1 MNDQISADAETAMG
15 GGTIECASTEQ
26 MLSEVEDRIIEQ
38 LDALRR
44 TVIER
49 KSEDTASCE
58 AAFLKILVSR
68 RNTLLRMHRGRLK
81 L

>member
-1 MNDQISADAETAMG
+1 MNDQIYADAETAVG
-15 GGTIECASTEQ
+15 CGAIERISTEQ

-38 LDALRR
+38 LDALRQ

-58 AAFLKILVSR
+58 AAFLKNLVCR